1 MPRYKNQLKLQ
12 EQLKLPFCSTRL
24 YSNCIFISLIMKER
38 LSQNCIVIL
47 VIPIS
52 YYAIFSLMVR
62 SKQYN
67 YSSLSDNSAFNKAVI
82 KKSKS
87 VSDQIILYN
96 KEQVAL
102 FFV

>member
-1 MPRYKNQLKLQ
+1 
-12 EQLKLPFCSTRL
+12 
-24 YSNCIFISLIMKER
+24 
-38 LSQNCIVIL
+38 
-47 VIPIS
+47 
-52 YYAIFSLMVR
+52 MVR

-102 FFV
+102 FFCVMQIGLDIFLSQSREL